1 MKKLICLF
9 ILLSSTADSYAQDFV
24 IEMPRRRDEFAQDL
38 ISLLNSAPYKFS
50 FIKGKQLSSADSL
63 HPKAKI
69 FLPKMKLK
77 GALSGRIE
85 QDSSFSFI
93 EFVFPD
99 IKTQEEAEASYT
111 NLINKVTEALRKK
124 VLFKKSENDTTSFTK
139 QTKIA
144 YASHSGFFDFNIIVR
159 LSKINKPD
167 VYRLQ
172 LHIDGGK
179 PKYFYRLQK
188 NEPIVSFIFSKPFRQ
203 SIQDF
208 EMDFIEKNCLG
219 DIPMFVCNGK
229 KLKGD
234 TVMINYSKKGFH
246 DLPDVKSE
254 FDAMFTNIRAGFNNE
269 YVYSQSL
276 PAANILR
283 QIVFV
288 KYEDMDKPIHKSV
301 HLDLIQQT
309 NRNYAI
315 EINFVY

>member
-77 GALSGRIE
+77 GALSGKIE

-144 YASHSGFFDFNIIVR
+144 YASHRDSLILILLFD
-159 LSKINKPD
+159 
-167 VYRLQ
+167 
-172 LHIDGGK
+172 
-179 PKYFYRLQK
+179 
-188 NEPIVSFIFSKPFRQ
+188 
-203 SIQDF
+203 
-208 EMDFIEKNCLG
+208 
-219 DIPMFVCNGK
+219 
-229 KLKGD
+229 
-234 TVMINYSKKGFH
+234 
-246 DLPDVKSE
+246 
-254 FDAMFTNIRAGFNNE
+254 
-269 YVYSQSL
+269 
-276 PAANILR
+276 
-283 QIVFV
+283 
-288 KYEDMDKPIHKSV
+288 
-301 HLDLIQQT
+301 
-309 NRNYAI
+309 
-315 EINFVY
+315 